1 MKVDWFLKLD
11 LSSFFTEF
19 FWTDLKSVHMKL
31 DAVKARTS
39 ASDQDRTSAG
49 YQDRIFTRA

>member
-1 MKVDWFLKLD
+1 MEVDWFLKLD